1 MAGLMVCK
9 CYADEQKL
17 RPTVDMGGGG
27 AGCGFSLSLYF
38 SFSMEEK
45 YRQKVTTTTTS
56 ERASVR
62 YWVLSICPGPKP
74 GAAAAAIVRAPLL
87 FSSSSFLSHFPPS

>member
-17 RPTVDMGGGG
+17 RPTVDMGGG